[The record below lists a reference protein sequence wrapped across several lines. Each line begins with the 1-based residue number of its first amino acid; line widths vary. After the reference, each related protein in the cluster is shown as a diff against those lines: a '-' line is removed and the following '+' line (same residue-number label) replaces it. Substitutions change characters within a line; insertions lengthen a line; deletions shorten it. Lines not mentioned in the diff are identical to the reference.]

1 MKASEA
7 RDMAQRVANEKL
19 SAEVLKVLGSISVAV
34 KAGLME
40 FCVTCPSIGAIHRL
54 KELGYSAKVFNERNE
69 QCLDISWADPAGEAL
84 TEEAADAAEP
94 AAAEALKPTDYG
106 ILRRTAIPGTEEIA
120 RRWWAGNGSW
130 TRDWSSCARRMS
142 KEAAT
147 EIAERIRTDDVLP
160 LATYE
165 VVELP

>member
-7 RDMAQRVANEKL
+7 RDMAQRVASEKL
-19 SAEVLKVLGSISVAV
+19 SAEVLKVLGSISVAA

-40 FCVTCPSIGAIHRL
+40 CRVTCPAIGVIHRL
-54 KELGYSAKVFNERNE
+54 KELGYSATVFNERNE
-69 QCLDISWADPAGEAL
+69 QCLDISWAEAAGEAL

-94 AAAEALKPTDYG
+94 LKPTDYG

-160 LATYE
+160 RATYE